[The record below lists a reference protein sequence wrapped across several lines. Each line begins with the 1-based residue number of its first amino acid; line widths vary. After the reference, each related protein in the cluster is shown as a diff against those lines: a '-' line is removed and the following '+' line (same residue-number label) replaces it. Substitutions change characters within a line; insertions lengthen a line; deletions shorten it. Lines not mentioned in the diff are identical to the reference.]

1 MGRIKDNYQL
11 LVNGTDIT
19 AITDALAWNSDFES
33 LGMSL
38 SFSIATPY
46 FDKSRKYPVLKE
58 GHKVVLKN
66 NGELRFVG
74 KVIETELSKSK
85 RSILSMDYAFFM
97 NRSEHVLQFKKTAV
111 DLAIRSAC
119 AKFNI
124 PLGKVCKMNTVIS
137 KLYKGETLGDVFRD
151 LIELHR
157 KATGQKIRME
167 MIKGNL
173 EFLNCAEEVIDPY
186 YLIADGMAPVR
197 ITELIGDD
205 FTLRGS
211 IAEIVNS
218 VMVLDDQGKT
228 LAAAKDAESIKYFG
242 LIQDII
248 EVGKDESKLAQ
259 EIAKA
264 GLIDEVNELSLTLL
278 GDDSIIAGRVL
289 KLSGV
294 FEGDWLITASSH
306 SVANGIHKCSVN
318 MRR

>member
-11 LVNGTDIT
+11 LVNGTDVT
-19 AITDALAWNSDFES
+19 AITDALSWNSEFES

-38 SFSIATPY
+38 NFSLAAPY
-46 FDKSRKYPVLKE
+46 FDKFRKYPIFKE

-66 NGELRFVG
+66 NGNLRFVG
-74 KVIETELSKSK
+74 KVIETELNKSQ
-85 RSILSMDYAFFM
+85 RSIMSMDYAFFM

-111 DLAIRSAC
+111 DMALKNAC

-124 PLGKVCKMNTVIS
+124 PLGRVCRMSTVIS
-137 KLYKGETLGDVFRD
+137 KLYKGETLADVFRD

-157 KATGQKIRME
+157 KATGQKVRME
-167 MIKGNL
+167 MMSGKL
-173 EFLNCAEEVIDPY
+173 EFINCAEEVIDPY
-186 YLIADGMAPVR
+186 YLIADGMAPVK

-205 FTLRGS
+205 FTLKGS

-218 VMVLDDQGKT
+218 VIVLDDQGKN
-228 LAAAKDAESIKYFG
+228 LALATNEGSVKYFG

-248 EVGKDESKLAQ
+248 EVGKDEAKLAQ

-264 GLIDEVNELSLTLL
+264 GLIDEVKELSLTLL

-289 KLSGV
+289 KLGGV
-294 FEGDWLITASSH
+294 FKGDWLIISSSH
-306 SVANGIHKCSVN
+306 SVSNGIHKCSVN